1 MASPANACCYSP
13 RPAPPPEKAARK
25 VLAKP
30 FHCAYNPRSKNK
42 NMLYEAPMDV
52 ILLERVS
59 RLGDVG
65 DVVKVRDGFGRNF
78 LIPQQKAVRATDTN
92 RKEFEA
98 KRATLEKRN
107 KELRADAE
115 KRAAELGN
123 LSVKVVRQ
131 ASEDG
136 KLYGSVSARDI
147 AVALAEQ
154 GLEIE
159 RRLIDLTSA
168 IKSMGLYSATIT
180 LHPEVKV
187 TCRVEVVRSLEA
199 SAYDELAEEPQS
211 IDAADAP
218 EQDEDAA

>member
-1 MASPANACCYSP
+1 M
-13 RPAPPPEKAARK
+13 E
-25 VLAKP
+25 
-30 FHCAYNPRSKNK
+30 
-42 NMLYEAPMDV
+42 V
-52 ILLERVS
+52 ILLERVT

-78 LIPQQKAVRATDTN
+78 LIPQHKAVRATETN
-92 RKEFEA
+92 RKDIES
-98 KRATLEKRN
+98 KRAQLEKRN
-107 KELRADAE
+107 QEMRAEAE

-154 GLEIE
+154 GVEVE
-159 RRLIDLTSA
+159 RRLIDLTTA
-168 IKSMGLYSATIT
+168 IKSMGLYSATVT
-180 LHPEVKV
+180 LHPEVKI

-199 SAYDELAEEPQS
+199 TAYDQMAEDEQS
-211 IDAADAP
+211 APMDAGAVEAD
-218 EQDEDAA
+218 EEEE

>member
-1 MASPANACCYSP
+1 M
-13 RPAPPPEKAARK
+13 E
-25 VLAKP
+25 
-30 FHCAYNPRSKNK
+30 
-42 NMLYEAPMDV
+42 V
-52 ILLERVS
+52 ILLERVA

-78 LIPQQKAVRATDTN
+78 LIPQQKAVRATEAS

-98 KRATLEKRN
+98 KRAQLEKRN
-107 KELRADAE
+107 KDMREAAE
-115 KRAAELGN
+115 KQAAQMGN

-147 AVALAEQ
+147 AAALAEQ
-154 GLEIE
+154 GVQIE

-199 SAYDELAEEPQS
+199 SAYDELAE
-211 IDAADAP
+211 DAP
-218 EQDEDAA
+218 VAELPSAEEDAA

>member
-1 MASPANACCYSP
+1 
-13 RPAPPPEKAARK
+13 
-25 VLAKP
+25 
-30 FHCAYNPRSKNK
+30 
-42 NMLYEAPMDV
+42 MDV

-115 KRAAELGN
+115 KRAAELGT

-187 TCRVEVVRSLEA
+187 NCRVEVVRSLEA
-199 SAYDELAEEPQS
+199 SAYDELAEEPQVV
-211 IDAADAP
+211 DAP
-218 EQDEDAA
+218 EQDEEDAA